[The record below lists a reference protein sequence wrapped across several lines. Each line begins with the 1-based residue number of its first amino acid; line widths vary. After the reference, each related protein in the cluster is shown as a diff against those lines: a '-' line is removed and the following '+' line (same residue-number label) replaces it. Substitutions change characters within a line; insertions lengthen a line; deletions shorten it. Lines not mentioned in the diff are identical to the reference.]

1 MVYLLVM
8 FAVVPVAMAAVDV
21 GGCGMEDGGDVSG
34 GSVCRN
40 QCFQVLIHC
49 RHVGEA
55 AYKMALVVLSQID
68 VLVVIVVVNMVEE
81 EKSHG
86 SFVNCMFLIKTA
98 VQESNSLRMMM

>member
-40 QCFQVLIHC
+40 QCFQVLIDC

-55 AYKMALVVLSQID
+55 AYKMA
-68 VLVVIVVVNMVEE
+68 LVVIVVVNMVEE